1 MKKLLGISIALGT
14 CFQANSQTS
23 SKASSLQ
30 VKSYE
35 GTMRDNLPLPSNATK
50 KTEIL
55 YPRPG
60 EVSFSTQ
67 VYCGDGDV
75 ANYYAAHTNEA
86 YLHGLSTQK
95 VAMGYWVTSGSER
108 VPDASSWFLM
118 GFGDIASTGGFTN
131 QLHLANT
138 LANNSKTQ
146 MKVSEILRQELSKL
160 KNQFSVLNS
169 SRDVK
174 TFNVYAGTML
184 CNSYEDSSGTA
195 NASNSPTGASIANS
209 LIEYF
214 KTHSEKDVVSHSDLY
229 DGSVVA
235 KATASGVEG
244 ALSVSFS
251 KGSSSNVYDQALSK
265 LRALDCKDICLDPD
279 KSSSGPAKNMG
290 DYRGYVKGLLDNL
303 TILSSSCQTQL
314 KKGSNQYW
322 WESVPLSLDCQNVGD
337 ASFASLV
344 KSLSGDSKSSG
355 DEALSLED
363 FNKIKSD
370 LRVKLGRASLMR
382 QLQDS
387 LKSQN
392 ISQNK
397 GRCFPVGRPY
407 VETVIASLPFSFT
420 ATKSS
425 LGTPVVTIQGSKSV
439 MTMPEPN
446 YISIAGRYYQ
456 NENAVFMAPG
466 DAMIMDITQPPP
478 SISFGAGINFPMHVR
493 DVGCSNG
500 PTYCNLEDRDHFFER
515 FN

>member
-1 MKKLLGISIALGT
+1 MKKLLGISVALGT

-23 SKASSLQ
+23 SKASSVQ

-35 GTMRDNLPLPSNATK
+35 GTMRDNLPVPSNATK

-60 EVSFSTQ
+60 DVSFSTQ
-67 VYCGDGDV
+67 VWCGDGDV
-75 ANYYAAHTNEA
+75 ANYYAGHPNEA
-86 YLHGLSTQK
+86 YNKGASTQRL
-95 VAMGYWVTSGSER
+95 AMGYWVTDGSGKIPSK
-108 VPDASSWFLM
+108 DSWFLM
-118 GFGDIASTGGFTN
+118 GFGDIASTGGFTK
-131 QLHLANT
+131 QLYLANT
-138 LANNSKTQ
+138 SKTQ
-146 MKVSEILRQELSKL
+146 MKVSEILSQELNKL
-160 KNQFSVLNS
+160 KNQFSVLSS

-174 TFNVYAGTML
+174 TFNVYAATML
-184 CNSYEDSSGTA
+184 CNSYPEKSGTA
-195 NASNSPTGASIANS
+195 NSSDSPTGASVANK
-209 LIEYF
+209 LIDYY
-214 KTHSEKDVVSHSDLY
+214 KNQSSKDVVSHSDLY
-229 DGSVVA
+229 DGSVVV

-251 KGSSSNVYDQALSK
+251 KGSSSNTYDHALSQ
-265 LRALDCKDICLDPD
+265 LRALDCKDFCIDPS
-279 KSSSGPAKNMG
+279 KSSSDPAKNMG

-337 ASFASLV
+337 ASFVSLV
-344 KSLSGDSKSSG
+344 KNLNGDSKSSS

-370 LRVKLGRASLMR
+370 LRVVLGRASLMR
-382 QLQDS
+382 QVQDS
-387 LKSQN
+387 LKSQDL
-392 ISQNK
+392 SQNK

-407 VETVIASLPFSFT
+407 IETVMASLPFSFST
-420 ATKSS
+420 TKSS
-425 LGTPVVTIQGSKSV
+425 LGTPVVTVQGSNGE
-439 MTMPEPN
+439 MTLPEPN
-446 YISIAGRYYQ
+446 YALGAAAKYYKD
-456 NENAVFMAPG
+456 ENAVFMAPG
-466 DAMIMDITQPPP
+466 DAMLVDITQPLPV
-478 SISFGAGINFPMHVR
+478 IGFGTGINFPMRVR